1 MKPKFYS
8 LAQNGE
14 EANLSIYGD
23 ITSWPWEE
31 LGEVSAVNLSRQ
43 LEQLEGVSRI
53 NVYIN
58 SYGGEVAEGLA
69 IYNSLKRHPAQVVTY
84 CDGFACSIASVIFM
98 AGDVR
103 VMNEAS
109 LLMIHNAWSVAQG
122 NAAELRKV
130 AKDLETI
137 TSASVAAYLSKVNI
151 TEEKVRSLMDKE
163 TWLSPAKAL
172 EYGFATEVNATETE
186 NVSQNAR
193 LKVQQ
198 MLLEAN
204 MAEGDEE
211 EDDDPDTGEAPD
223 TEEPETEEQ
232 PEDEEAEEATDEGNE
247 EDDPNESMQYAFFRA
262 LSKL

>member
-1 MKPKFYS
+1 MSKPKPKFYS

-172 EYGFATEVNATETE
+172 EYGFATEVNATEAA

-211 EDDDPDTGEAPD
+211 EDDPETEEAPD

-232 PEDEEAEEATDEGNE
+232 PEDEEAEEATEDEE
-247 EDDPNESMQYAFFRA
+247 EQESMQLAFFRA